1 MADRYIDHEETLIYG
16 PYAARKIRA
25 VALGLI
31 PQFDAALTY
40 LAKEIDGMTA
50 AMEKSIG
57 DARKSDTA
65 RRASTKE
72 RTPALQE
79 GLDVLRRFSKHLD
92 AHKAGVVDKRR
103 YFSGGSVSELG
114 TSAPRVLLALSQIAI
129 ALSARD
135 SGVREAKEWQ
145 KEITEAAHQLAPVI
159 EHGDSAR
166 TTRRTQTAELEQS
179 RSAWL
184 QVYVAA
190 RCTVEAVLRL
200 TGKLHLITTIFY
212 DLAVPSD
219 AKVTEAPADHDA
231 AVAPVAPA
239 EPEPEPEPT
248 TKKRTPRKRR

>member
-16 PYAARKIRA
+16 PYAARKIRS
-25 VALGLI
+25 VALGLL
-31 PQFDAALTY
+31 PKFDPALTY
-40 LAKEIDGMTA
+40 LAAEIETMTQ
-50 AMEKSIG
+50 AMEKSLA
-57 DARKSDTA
+57 DARKSDSA
-65 RRASTKE
+65 RRSSSKD

-79 GLDVLRRFSKHLD
+79 ALDILRRFSKHLD
-92 AHKAGVVDKRR
+92 AHKAGQVDKRR
-103 YFSGGSVSELG
+103 LMPTGSVSELG

-129 ALSARD
+129 ALNARD
-135 SGVREAKEWQ
+135 SGVRDAKEWQ
-145 KEITEAAHQLAPVI
+145 KEMTDAAHQLSPVI

-166 TTRRTQTAELEQS
+166 TTRRSQTAELEQA

-219 AKVTEAPADHDA
+219 AKVTAPPPEPEAAPAPA
-231 AVAPVAPA
+231 APA
-239 EPEPEPEPT
+239 EAEPAPAPAK
-248 TKKRTPRKRR
+248 KKRAPRKRR